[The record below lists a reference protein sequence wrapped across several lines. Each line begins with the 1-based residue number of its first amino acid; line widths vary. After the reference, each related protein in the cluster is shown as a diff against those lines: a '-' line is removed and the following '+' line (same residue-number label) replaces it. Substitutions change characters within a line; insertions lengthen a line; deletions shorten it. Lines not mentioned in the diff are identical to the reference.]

1 MQLLQDT
8 FIIEQLQIINEGK
21 ADGPMKICGIFGR
34 CNEKN
39 NNGRIYPTAVLESQ
53 LEKVKPLITERRLC
67 GELDHPQN
75 DTVKLANASH
85 LVTKLEM
92 KGNDLIGEAEILK
105 TPAGLT
111 AKALIEGGV
120 KIGIS
125 SRGMGTLSEDHNG
138 DKIVNE
144 DFRLVTFDLV
154 ADPSTRGAYPALA
167 ESTQSQFVRESQSK
181 LKKESNFVT
190 MLQSKMRDAY
200 QPWIDE
206 AKKPKKPKKPETLKD
221 KVAKLNQDREKYPLI
236 RPQAKAVSDAFEL
249 VKADGIWHRIAE
261 ALLGEDFAAQVKKS
275 KQQEQADSMKA
286 SLRRIR
292 RATRPVKTKA
302 LRARKEDKVK
312 KKEAKSEKEKPKLP
326 TDDAAAGLMGLSI
339 RKTKKQDI
347 DAGTSYRQIGN
358 LLMEALA
365 DLEKES
371 AAEETAKAAKR
382 QARALNR
389 SQGGGDAGSKGEGF
403 VGRYVRHK
411 QAQGHQ
417 RSLDKDARAHAEQL
431 PASQARGEAAA
442 SKTKAKADAKVSKIQ
457 AKSGVTTDRITALG
471 DVKTQ
476 GKADIAKIKTQGKAD
491 RTGAKQATKTG
502 DVQHKQTNIQ
512 ALRAKERAAAP
523 EGSVASQGLTLR
535 SGAGVVR
542 GAHGKVRDLAVKS
555 AEKLPELGRKAGQL
569 TGRAGRAVRSFI
581 KKRRGTAKDT
591 TTPETAKDTTTPET
605 AKDTTTPKT
614 PPASD
619 IPQDKPQPGKD
630 GKTPAEHK
638 AKREFG
644 GALDK
649 GPISSKN
656 LAAKLKGA
664 VENSADKET
673 NRKTRAA
680 DAQTRKFMGG
690 SVGSFSS
697 PISDKMFPGKKAH
710 DLPTGPKR
718 FAPTKRSTKNIAQ
731 RATDVAA
738 LRDLRT
744 KGNTAGARSS
754 QIQRQKSRQA
764 HWSSPE
770 AQGLPRKKKKA
781 LNLATQQRAGTE
793 YAQIGSIL
801 AEMLGLNEISRTY
814 KSMGPQELATA
825 DTDWKRKQSFLP
837 GHKKFKRA
845 HRNPTAERERQRK
858 VKVDLEQS
866 GKEF

>member
-1 MQLLQDT
+1 
-8 FIIEQLQIINEGK
+8 
-21 ADGPMKICGIFGR
+21 
-34 CNEKN
+34 
-39 NNGRIYPTAVLESQ
+39 
-53 LEKVKPLITERRLC
+53 
-67 GELDHPQN
+67 
-75 DTVKLANASH
+75 
-85 LVTKLEM
+85 
-92 KGNDLIGEAEILK
+92 
-105 TPAGLT
+105 
-111 AKALIEGGV
+111 
-120 KIGIS
+120 
-125 SRGMGTLSEDHNG
+125 
-138 DKIVNE
+138 
-144 DFRLVTFDLV
+144 
-154 ADPSTRGAYPALA
+154 
-167 ESTQSQFVRESQSK
+167 
-181 LKKESNFVT
+181 
-190 MLQSKMRDAY
+190 MRDAY
-200 QPWIDE
+200 QPWIEE
-206 AKKPKKPKKPETLKD
+206 AKQNKKPKKPKKPKKSEESEEPKTLKD
-221 KVAKLNQDREKYPLI
+221 QIADLNQKRKKYPLI
-236 RPQAKAVSDAFEL
+236 RPQAQAVSDAFEL

-261 ALLGEDFAAQVKKS
+261 ALLGEDFAAQLKKS
-275 KQQEQADSMKA
+275 KEQEQADSMKA

-292 RATRPVKTKA
+292 RATRPVRTRA
-302 LRARKEDKVK
+302 LTQKRAEKRQKPKKEDKAK
-312 KKEAKSEKEKPKLP
+312 KKEAGSEKEKLVVLRALPKTEREDDVKP
-326 TDDAAAGLMGLSI
+326 TRIA
-339 RKTKKQDI
+339 
-347 DAGTSYRQIGN
+347 AGTSYLQIGK
-358 LLMEALA
+358 LLMEDFATQ
-365 DLEKES
+365 EKES

-389 SQGGGDAGSKGEGF
+389 SQGGGAGGQGREGF
-403 VGRYVRHK
+403 IARAVRHS
-411 QAQGHQ
+411 QERRQGL
-417 RSLDKDARAHAEQL
+417 SLAKDARTQAKKL
-431 PASQARGEAAA
+431 PAAQAKGEAAA

-476 GKADIAKIKTQGKAD
+476 GKADRA
-491 RTGAKQATKTG
+491 GAKQATKTG

-542 GAHGKVRDLAVKS
+542 GAHGQARDLAVKS

-591 TTPETAKDTTTPET
+591 TTPETAKDTTTP
-605 AKDTTTPKT
+605 KT

-619 IPQDKPQPGKD
+619 IPQDKPQSGKD

-656 LAAKLKGA
+656 LAARNQAA
-664 VENSADKET
+664 VDRWGGQEAAEGRS
-673 NRKTRAA
+673 RALRQA
-680 DAQTRKFMGG
+680 K
-690 SVGSFSS
+690 
-697 PISDKMFPGKKAH
+697 
-710 DLPTGPKR
+710 PTR

-738 LRDLRT
+738 LRDLRK
-744 KGNTAGARSS
+744 KGSTAGARSS

-781 LNLATQQRAGTE
+781 LNLATQQRASTE

-801 AEMLGLNEISRTY
+801 AEMLGLNEIRRTY

-825 DTDWKRKQSFLP
+825 DADWKREQSFLP
-837 GHKKFKRA
+837 GHKKFKRP
-845 HRNPTAERERQRK
+845 HRNPTAEKERQRK
-858 VKVDLEQS
+858 VKVDLVQS

>member
-1 MQLLQDT
+1 MAEQTREINNMQLLQDT
-8 FIIEQLQIINEGK
+8 FIIEQLQVINEGK
-21 ADGPMKICGIFGR
+21 ADGPMKIRGIFGR

-39 NNGRIYPTAVLESQ
+39 NNGRIYPTAVLEGQ
-53 LEKVKPLITERRLC
+53 LEKVKPLIAERRLC

-92 KGNDLIGEAEILK
+92 KGNELIGEAEILK

-111 AKALIEGGV
+111 AKALVEGGV
-120 KIGIS
+120 KVGIS

-167 ESTQSQFVRESQSK
+167 ESTQSKFVRESQSK

-190 MLQSKMRDAY
+190 MLESKMRDAY
-200 QPWIDE
+200 QPWIEE
-206 AKKPKKPKKPETLKD
+206 AKQNKKPKKPKKSEESEEPKTLKD
-221 KVAKLNQDREKYPLI
+221 QIADLNQKREKYPLI

-261 ALLGEDFAAQVKKS
+261 ALLGEDFAAQLKKS
-275 KQQEQADSMKA
+275 KEQEQADIMKA

-292 RATRPVKTKA
+292 RATRPVRTRALTQKRAEKKQKA
-302 LRARKEDKVK
+302 KKEDKAK
-312 KKEAKSEKEKPKLP
+312 KKEAGSEKEKLVVLRALPKTEREDDVKP
-326 TDDAAAGLMGLSI
+326 TRIA
-339 RKTKKQDI
+339 
-347 DAGTSYRQIGN
+347 AGTSYLQIGK
-358 LLMEALA
+358 LLMEDFATQ
-365 DLEKES
+365 EKES

-389 SQGGGDAGSKGEGF
+389 SQGGGAGGQGREGF
-403 VGRYVRHK
+403 IARAVRHSQERK
-411 QAQGHQ
+411 QGL
-417 RSLDKDARAHAEQL
+417 SLAKDARTQAKKL
-431 PASQARGEAAA
+431 PAAQAKGEAAA

-491 RTGAKQATKTG
+491 RAGAKQATKTG

-542 GAHGKVRDLAVKS
+542 GAHGQARDLAVKS

-569 TGRAGRAVRSFI
+569 TGRAARAVRSFI

-619 IPQDKPQPGKD
+619 IPQDKPQSGKD
-630 GKTPAEHK
+630 GKTPRQ
-638 AKREFG
+638 AK
-644 GALDK
+644 
-649 GPISSKN
+649 
-656 LAAKLKGA
+656 
-664 VENSADKET
+664 
-673 NRKTRAA
+673 
-680 DAQTRKFMGG
+680 
-690 SVGSFSS
+690 
-697 PISDKMFPGKKAH
+697 
-710 DLPTGPKR
+710 PTR

-731 RATDVAA
+731 RAKDLAAIKA
-738 LRDLRT
+738 LRAQ
-744 KGNTAGARSS
+744 GNKEGARSS
-754 QIQRQKSRQA
+754 MEQRKKSRQR

-770 AQGLPRKKKKA
+770 AQGLPRKEKKA
-781 LNLATQQRAGTE
+781 LNLATQQRASTE

-801 AEMLGLNEISRTY
+801 AEMLGLNEIRRTY

-825 DTDWKRKQSFLP
+825 DANWKREQSFLP
-837 GHKKFKRA
+837 GHKKFKRP
-845 HRNPTAERERQRK
+845 HRNPTAEKERQRK
-858 VKVDLEQS
+858 VKVDLVQS